1 MHSAAGMSG
10 ANCSEAQSPATLSA
24 DVASAAAIAE
34 AVDAGHHGVSRSPS
48 ESTSAST
55 PAFSSSM
62 QQPILPPA
70 PPERVFPWRCSP
82 SGSPPIAGTRPSRW
96 PSTSPRRACGRLC
109 VTFAP
114 STRFDQCRQR
124 ANVAVRRPGG
134 ELHFPPPCFLLEPP
148 LSSMCSSEGRLTVS
162 ALRAAALLQ
171 PNFLA
176 SSRPTPSPQRPPAS
190 AESQGVG
197 DVVIDDFSDTSSSAD
212 SACSTNSSSLTLLD
226 TYAPAVQLR
235 PPPSLALDLPLPSVT
250 LRAPSEHPHPSAFSL
265 ADGIG
270 ISAVAAVGAA
280 TGTTPPSLTHSRS
293 VRFASFESELTRT
306 TATTHGFAATTDVLS
321 ERRHVD
327 GAATERASTA
337 PVGCR
342 DGILSTHPKDET
354 CMTPGMLPPP
364 LLLESHSLS
373 STPEATPST
382 GPVELPL
389 SPPASSLQRMNPR
402 MMLLAPDTPDKQL
415 HEAPLHDALLS
426 DNATLVVNAAV
437 DGAAPQHLKSSS
449 AAIPAHPRWGGE
461 ASHDA
466 PQTTGG
472 PACRAEAVISTVGIG
487 SAPSL
492 DIHDGAAIDAHP
504 TTTTAPLHASFLTA
518 ATGSSGGVG
527 DGCEGALGSSCI
539 SASLE
544 KVGKDSM
551 VVGAP
556 SPPCSRHHSAEP
568 CSPRDQECRVI
579 TSAAAADAL
588 WLLSP
593 SPAPA
598 LPRPRL
604 FQHSPERSTGW
615 TKCRRACEA
624 ERFPSS
630 SDELHRERGRE
641 TSEGSS
647 QQPLLSDAARR
658 ASLQISWEKCVAT
671 SVALA
676 SRMNCVTANAGICAV
691 VGDSIA
697 NPPPPAKE
705 LIHSGSSDI
714 GAGAPFVAKP
724 RMGAATAVSPLPLK
738 SPAPPRSLL
747 AAPYWSSFH
756 LSDDQDSG
764 RLSRCPQRQPPRQPR
779 SPFDAITTAATSK
792 PCLSSSPPVPQQLRS
807 FDAPTPLTLQ
817 SRAASVL
824 SPNLSFPSIPLL
836 HALPM
841 FRKCSHTLTTTISTK
856 ATARQYFSG
865 SEAPS
870 SSTPTPRSG
879 IKFLSPL
886 PPLTTSALYGA
897 STLTPPEVAHK
908 TAEQRQRAEFYNL
921 RGCKSL
927 PAPLHQ
933 DTLVICAPLQ
943 PRAPLLRGTTGS
955 RTPGCTCLCS
965 RSSSPVQPPPLARLS
980 PSKS

>member
-1 MHSAAGMSG
+1 M
-10 ANCSEAQSPATLSA
+10 
-24 DVASAAAIAE
+24 
-34 AVDAGHHGVSRSPS
+34 
-48 ESTSAST
+48 
-55 PAFSSSM
+55 
-62 QQPILPPA
+62 
-70 PPERVFPWRCSP
+70 
-82 SGSPPIAGTRPSRW
+82 
-96 PSTSPRRACGRLC
+96 
-109 VTFAP
+109 
-114 STRFDQCRQR
+114 
-124 ANVAVRRPGG
+124 
-134 ELHFPPPCFLLEPP
+134 
-148 LSSMCSSEGRLTVS
+148 
-162 ALRAAALLQ
+162 
-171 PNFLA
+171 
-176 SSRPTPSPQRPPAS
+176 
-190 AESQGVG
+190 
-197 DVVIDDFSDTSSSAD
+197 DDFSDTSSSAD

-250 LRAPSEHPHPSAFSL
+250 LRAPSEHLHPSAFFL

-293 VRFASFESELTRT
+293 VSFASFESELTRT
-306 TATTHGFAATTDVLS
+306 TATTHGFAATADVLS

-327 GAATERASTA
+327 GAATERASAA
-337 PVGCR
+337 PAGCC
-342 DGILSTHPKDET
+342 DGILSTHPKDEP
-354 CMTPGMLPPP
+354 CMTPGMVPPP
-364 LLLESHSLS
+364 LLLESYSLS
-373 STPEATPST
+373 STPE

-449 AAIPAHPRWGGE
+449 AAIPAHSRWGGE
-461 ASHDA
+461 VSHEA

-472 PACRAEAVISTVGIG
+472 PACRVVAVISTVGIG
-487 SAPSL
+487 SVSSL
-492 DIHDGAAIDAHP
+492 DSHDGAAIDAHP

-518 ATGSSGGVG
+518 ATGSSGGVV

-539 SASLE
+539 SASPE
-544 KVGKDSM
+544 EVGKDSM

-556 SPPCSRHHSAEP
+556 PPPCSPHHSAEP
-568 CSPRDQECRVI
+568 CSPRDQERCAI

-593 SPAPA
+593 RPAPA
-598 LPRPRL
+598 PPRPRL
-604 FQHSPERSTGW
+604 FQHSPECSTGW
-615 TKCRRACEA
+615 TKCRLACEA
-624 ERFPSS
+624 ERFPST
-630 SDELHRERGRE
+630 SDELHRESGRE

-697 NPPPPAKE
+697 NPPPLAKQ

-714 GAGAPFVAKP
+714 GAGTPCVAKP
-724 RMGAATAVSPLPLK
+724 RTGVATAVSPLPLK

-747 AAPYWSSFH
+747 VAPYWSSFH
-756 LSDDQDSG
+756 LSGDQDSG

-779 SPFDAITTAATSK
+779 ALFDAITTAATSR

-817 SRAASVL
+817 SRAASVM

-856 ATARQYFSG
+856 ATARQCFSG

-879 IKFLSPL
+879 FKFLSPL

-897 STLTPPEVAHK
+897 SALTPPEVAHK
-908 TAEQRQRAEFYNL
+908 TAEQWQRAEFYNL
-921 RGCKSL
+921 RGCESL

-933 DTLVICAPLQ
+933 DTLVIYAPLQ
-943 PRAPLLRGTTGS
+943 PRAPLLRGTTGC
-955 RTPGCTCLCS
+955 RTLGCTSLCS
-965 RSSSPVQPPPLARLS
+965 RSSSPVQSPPLPRLS

>member
-1 MHSAAGMSG
+1 MSG
-10 ANCSEAQSPATLSA
+10 ADCSEAQSPAPLSA
-24 DVASAAAIAE
+24 DAASAEAIAE

-55 PAFSSSM
+55 PAFSSST
-62 QQPILPPA
+62 QQPIPPPA
-70 PPERVFPWRCSP
+70 PSERVFPWRCSP

-96 PSTSPRRACGRLC
+96 PSTSPRRACGRFS

-124 ANVAVRRPGG
+124 ANVAGRRPGG
-134 ELHFPPPCFLLEPP
+134 GSHFPPSCFLLEPP
-148 LSSMCSSEGRLTVS
+148 LSPMRSSEGRLTVS

-176 SSRPTPSPQRPPAS
+176 SGRPTPSPQRPPAS
-190 AESQGVG
+190 AESEGVG
-197 DVVIDDFSDTSSSAD
+197 EVVIDDFSDTSSFAD

-226 TYAPAVQLR
+226 TYAPALQLR

-250 LRAPSEHPHPSAFSL
+250 LRAPSEYLHPSAFSL

-280 TGTTPPSLTHSRS
+280 TGTTPPSLAHSRS

-306 TATTHGFAATTDVLS
+306 TATTHGFGATAAVLN
-321 ERRHVD
+321 EWRHVD
-327 GAATERASTA
+327 GAATERASAA
-337 PVGCR
+337 PADCR
-342 DGILSTHPKDET
+342 DGILSTHPKVET
-354 CMTPGMLPPP
+354 RMTPEMVLPS

-373 STPEATPST
+373 STPEVILST
-382 GPVELPL
+382 RPVELPL

-402 MMLLAPDTPDKQL
+402 MMLLAPDAPNKQL
-415 HEAPLHDALLS
+415 YEAPLHDALLS
-426 DNATLVVNAAV
+426 DNATLVVSAAV
-437 DGAAPQHLKSSS
+437 DGAAPQHLKSLS
-449 AAIPAHPRWGGE
+449 AAVSAHSRWGGE
-461 ASHDA
+461 VSRDA
-466 PQTTGG
+466 PQATGG
-472 PACRAEAVISTVGIG
+472 PACRAVAVISMVGIG
-487 SAPSL
+487 SVSSL
-492 DIHDGAAIDAHP
+492 DSHDAAAIDAHP
-504 TTTTAPLHASFLTA
+504 TTTTAPLHASFLT

-539 SASLE
+539 SASPA

-556 SPPCSRHHSAEP
+556 PLPCSPHHSAEP
-568 CSPRDQECRVI
+568 CSPRDQEGRAI

-593 SPAPA
+593 RPAPA
-598 LPRPRL
+598 PPRPCL
-604 FQHSPERSTGW
+604 FQNSGECSTGW
-615 TKCRRACEA
+615 TKCRLACEA
-624 ERFPSS
+624 ERFPST

-658 ASLQISWEKCVAT
+658 ASLQIRWEKSVAT

-697 NPPPPAKE
+697 DPPPPAKQ

-714 GAGAPFVAKP
+714 GAGAPCVAKP
-724 RMGAATAVSPLPLK
+724 RMGTTRAVSPQPLK

-747 AAPYWSSFH
+747 AAPYWSPFH

-779 SPFDAITTAATSK
+779 APFDAITTAATSR

-807 FDAPTPLTLQ
+807 FHAPTPLTLQ
-817 SRAASVL
+817 SRAALVL
-824 SPNLSFPSIPLL
+824 SPNFSFPSIPLL

-870 SSTPTPRSG
+870 SSTRTPRSG
-879 IKFLSPL
+879 LKFLSPL

-897 STLTPPEVAHK
+897 SALTPLEVAHT
-908 TAEQRQRAEFYNL
+908 TAEQRQRAEVYSL

-927 PAPLHQ
+927 PSPLHQ
-933 DTLVICAPLQ
+933 ETLVIHAPLQ

-955 RTPGCTCLCS
+955 RTLGCTSLCS